1 MSIESIFKSRAAVVA
16 ILAITIAVAAA
27 GRRAYG
33 EKPISLQQPG
43 TTLVVKASAE
53 RSPLQ
58 RNESS
63 IMRKPAASQRVA
75 MMQPAP
81 PVAPVAPPAAPVA
94 KPGVVV
100 KQPAVAQPVAGG
112 APFTPHYLCLCP
124 PYCGKPMPCVDCCY
138 KCCPDRYCSKPM
150 PCPNP
155 CYDCV
160 CDDYC
165 AKPMPCKF
173 PQPLCG
179 PCGPCRK
186 TEPCPL
192 YAPWPARGPCVT
204 H

>member
-1 MSIESIFKSRAAVVA
+1 MSIESILKSRAAVVA

-33 EKPISLQQPG
+33 DEPVTLQQPS

-63 IMRKPAASQRVA
+63 IMRKESSQPRVA
-75 MMQPAP
+75 LLQPAP
-81 PVAPVAPPAAPVA
+81 AVAPAPAPARVAPMAQAAPAPV
-94 KPGVVV
+94 KV
-100 KQPAVAQPVAGG
+100 KQPAAGW

-138 KCCPDRYCSKPM
+138 KCCPDCYCSKPM

>member
-1 MSIESIFKSRAAVVA
+1 MSIDSILKSRTAVLA
-16 ILAITIAVAAA
+16 ILALTIAVAAA

-33 EKPISLQQPG
+33 EEPITLQQPT

-53 RSPLQ
+53 RSPLR

-63 IMRKPAASQRVA
+63 IMRKESNQRVA
-75 MMQPAP
+75 MLQPAP
-81 PVAPVAPPAAPVA
+81 PVAPAAPVAPVPPPAAP
-94 KPGVVV
+94 VV
-100 KQPAVAQPVAGG
+100 KQPAVMQPAAVG

-124 PYCGKPMPCVDCCY
+124 PYCCKPMPCVDCCY
-138 KCCPDRYCSKPM
+138 KCCPDCYCSKPM

-155 CYDCV
+155 CYNCT

-165 AKPMPCKF
+165 AKPMPCNF
-173 PQPLCG
+173 PKPLCG

-186 TEPCPL
+186 SEPCPL
-192 YAPWPARGPCVT
+192 YTPWPARGPCVM

>member
-1 MSIESIFKSRAAVVA
+1 MSIESILKSRAAVVA

-33 EKPISLQQPG
+33 DEPISLQQPS

-53 RSPLQ
+53 RSPLK

-63 IMRKPAASQRVA
+63 IMRTPAAGQRVA

-81 PVAPVAPPAAPVA
+81 PVAPVAPVA
-94 KPGVVV
+94 KPAVVV
-100 KQPAVAQPVAGG
+100 KQPAVAQPVNGG

-138 KCCPDRYCSKPM
+138 KCCPDCYCSKPM

-155 CYDCV
+155 CYNCV

>member
-33 EKPISLQQPG
+33 EEPITLQQPS

-53 RSPLQ
+53 QSSPLK

-63 IMRKPAASQRVA
+63 IMRKQASPRVA

-94 KPGVVV
+94 KPSIVV
-100 KQPAVAQPVAGG
+100 KQRAVAQPAASG

-124 PYCGKPMPCVDCCY
+124 PYCGKPMPCMDCCY
-138 KCCPDRYCSKPM
+138 KCCPDCYCSKPM

-155 CYDCV
+155 CYNCV

-192 YAPWPARGPCVT
+192 YTPWPARGPCVT